1 MRQAITTKYIG
12 PRNVRGSRV
21 KATSSS
27 GLSVTIGW
35 DDELDT
41 DANHIAAARALA
53 TKLNWSGQW
62 VAGATA
68 AGCVFVNVDRDT
80 FTI

>member
-1 MRQAITTKYIG
+1 MRQSIATKYIG
-12 PRNVRGSRV
+12 PGNVRGSRI

-27 GLSVTIGW
+27 GLSVTLTW
-35 DDELDT
+35 DDELST
-41 DANHIAAARALA
+41 DANHTAAARALA

-62 VAGATA
+62 VAGATPT
-68 AGCVFVNVDRDT
+68 GCVFVNVDRDT